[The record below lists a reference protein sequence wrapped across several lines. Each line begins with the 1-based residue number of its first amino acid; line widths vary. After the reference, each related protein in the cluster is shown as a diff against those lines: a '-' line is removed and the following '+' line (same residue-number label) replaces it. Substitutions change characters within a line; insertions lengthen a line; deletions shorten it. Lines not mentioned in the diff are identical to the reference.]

1 MSSTELP
8 DLDALAS
15 GLLGRAPSDA
25 DIEVAVGWGRSTTV
39 KAYNQEV
46 EELISAESYG
56 VSVRVIRD
64 GRVGFAHAGSID
76 EEILVETLDE
86 AAANVEFG
94 EPDEF
99 AGLAEPD
106 GVEAVPIDHWNEAI
120 VNLDPARKIELA
132 LALERATAGAHEH
145 VTGVRTATFGD
156 SASQIAVAS
165 SRGLRAFSRGTSAYL
180 SVSALATDGE
190 QTQIAG
196 WHDVSR
202 DPDTLDP
209 EEVGAIAADRAVRML
224 GAAQAATQKVS
235 LLLEPQMA
243 ATLLGIVA
251 GTLTGDRVVKGRS
264 PFAERVGQQVA
275 SPLLSFADDPTDGR
289 SIGADAWDGEGL
301 ACRPNPL
308 VDAGV
313 LQGFLHDSYTG
324 RRSGSGST
332 GSAVRG
338 SRSMPTP
345 GVQVM
350 VVEPGIGSHDEL
362 RAGIEQGL
370 LVQSMAGLHS
380 GVNPV
385 SGDFSVGAEG
395 LMIRNGE
402 LAEPV
407 REVTIASTLQRLLLD
422 ISAVGADQEWLPS
435 GSGVPSIVIGDVSLS
450 GS

>member
-1 MSSTELP
+1 MSDVP
-8 DLDALAS
+8 DLDALAN
-15 GLLGRAPSDA
+15 GLLDRAPTDA
-25 DIEVAVGWGRSTTV
+25 DIEVAVGWSRSTTV
-39 KAYNQEV
+39 KAFEQEV

-64 GRVGFAHAGSID
+64 GRVGFAHAGSVD
-76 EEILVETLDE
+76 EEILVETLEE

-106 GVEAVPIDHWNEAI
+106 GVDAVPIHHWNEAI

-132 LALERATAGAHEH
+132 LSLERATAGAHEH

-156 SASQIAVAS
+156 SASQIAVVS
-165 SRGLRAFSRGTSAYL
+165 SRGLRAFSRATSAHL
-180 SVSALATDGE
+180 AVSALATDGD
-190 QTQIAG
+190 QTQIAD
-196 WHDVSR
+196 WQDVSR

-209 EEVGAIAADRAVRML
+209 EEVGAVAADRAVRML
-224 GAAQAATQKVS
+224 GAEQAATQKVS
-235 LLLEPQMA
+235 LLLEPRMA
-243 ATLLGIVA
+243 ATLLGIMA

-264 PFAERVGQQVA
+264 PFADRVGERVA
-275 SPLLSFADDPTDGR
+275 SPLLALADDPTDSR

-301 ACRPNPL
+301 ACRRNPL
-308 VDAGV
+308 LEAGV
-313 LQGFLHDSYTG
+313 LQRFLHDSYTG

-338 SRSMPTP
+338 SRSMPNP
-345 GVQVM
+345 GVQVL
-350 VVEPGIGSHDEL
+350 VVEPGVGGHDDL
-362 RAGIEQGL
+362 RGGIEQGL
-370 LVQSMAGLHS
+370 LVQSMVGLHS

-422 ISAVGADQEWLPS
+422 ISAVGADQEWLP
-435 GSGVPSIVIGDVSLS
+435 GGPGVPSIVIGDVSLS

>member
-1 MSSTELP
+1 MSDLP
-8 DLDALAS
+8 DLDALATD
-15 GLLGRAPSDA
+15 LLGRAPVDA
-25 DIEVAVGWGRSTTV
+25 DVEVAVGWGRSTTV

-76 EEILVETLDE
+76 EEILVETLNE
-86 AAANVEFG
+86 ADANVEFG

-132 LALERATAGAHEH
+132 LALERATAGAHEQ

-165 SRGLRAFSRGTSAYL
+165 SQGLRAFSRGTSAYL
-180 SVSALATDGE
+180 SVSALATNGD

-209 EEVGAIAADRAVRML
+209 EAVGAIAADRAVRML
-224 GAAQAATQKVS
+224 GAAQVATQKVS

-251 GTLTGDRVVKGRS
+251 GTLSGDRVVKGRS
-264 PFAERVGQQVA
+264 PFADRVGQQVA
-275 SPLLSFADDPTDGR
+275 SPLLSFADDPTDSR
-289 SIGADAWDGEGL
+289 SIGADSWDGEGL
-301 ACRPNPL
+301 ACRRNPL
-308 VDAGV
+308 LEAGV

-332 GSAVRG
+332 GSAVRS
-338 SRSMPTP
+338 SRNIPNP
-345 GVQVM
+345 NIQVM
-350 VVEPGIGSHDEL
+350 VVEPGAGSHDEL
-362 RAGIEQGL
+362 RAGIEHR
-370 LVQSMAGLHS
+370 VI
-380 GVNPV
+380 
-385 SGDFSVGAEG
+385 E
-395 LMIRNGE
+395 
-402 LAEPV
+402 
-407 REVTIASTLQRLLLD
+407 TLNETYHLLD
-422 ISAVGADQEWLPS
+422 ES
-435 GSGVPSIVIGDVSLS
+435 GTSHLS
-450 GS
+450 E

>member
-1 MSSTELP
+1 MTGLP
-8 DLDALAS
+8 DLDALAN
-15 GLLGRAPSDA
+15 GLLGRAPADA
-25 DIEVAVGWGRSTTV
+25 DVEVAVGWSRSTTV
-39 KAYNQEV
+39 QAFEQEV

-56 VSVRVIRD
+56 VSVRVIRE

-76 EEILVETLDE
+76 EEILVETLEE

-106 GVEAVPIDHWNEAI
+106 GVDAVPIDHWNEAI

-132 LALERATAGAHEH
+132 LALERATASAHEH

-180 SVSALATDGE
+180 AVSALATDGG

-202 DPDTLDP
+202 EPDTLNP

-224 GAAQAATQKVS
+224 GAEQAATQKVS

-264 PFAERVGQQVA
+264 PFADRVGERVA
-275 SPLLSFADDPTDGR
+275 SPLLTLVDDPTDGL
-289 SIGADAWDGEGL
+289 SIGADSWDGEGL
-301 ACRPNPL
+301 ACRRNPL
-308 VDAGV
+308 LEAGV

-338 SRSMPTP
+338 SRSMPNP
-345 GVQVM
+345 GVQVL
-350 VVEPGIGSHDEL
+350 VVEPGAGSHEDL
-362 RAGIEQGL
+362 RGGIEQGL
-370 LVQSMAGLHS
+370 LVQSMVGLHS

-422 ISAVGADQEWLPS
+422 ISAVGADQEWLS
-435 GSGVPSIVIGDVSLS
+435 DGSGVPSIVIGDVSLS